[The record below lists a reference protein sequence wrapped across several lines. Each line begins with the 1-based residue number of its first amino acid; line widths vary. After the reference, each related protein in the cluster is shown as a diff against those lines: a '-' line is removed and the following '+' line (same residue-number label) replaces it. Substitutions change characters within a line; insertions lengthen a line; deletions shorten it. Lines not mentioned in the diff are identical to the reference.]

1 MIIRGP
7 LKSCWCLYCIGSY
20 TDQDVTL
27 SMLEDDEL
35 ALDVEDLLSFSY
47 QVAKGMSFL
56 ASKNVSSFFML
67 GGSRQA
73 LLILGGASWGLDL
86 QPFTFWST

>member
-1 MIIRGP
+1 
-7 LKSCWCLYCIGSY
+7 
-20 TDQDVTL
+20 
-27 SMLEDDEL
+27 MLEDDEL

-67 GGSRQA
+67 GGSRQT

>member
-1 MIIRGP
+1 
-7 LKSCWCLYCIGSY
+7 
-20 TDQDVTL
+20 
-27 SMLEDDEL
+27 MLEDDEL

>member
-1 MIIRGP
+1 
-7 LKSCWCLYCIGSY
+7 
-20 TDQDVTL
+20 
-27 SMLEDDEL
+27 MLEDDEL

-67 GGSRQA
+67 RGSIRT
-73 LLILGGASWGLDL
+73 LLILGGAS
-86 QPFTFWST
+86 